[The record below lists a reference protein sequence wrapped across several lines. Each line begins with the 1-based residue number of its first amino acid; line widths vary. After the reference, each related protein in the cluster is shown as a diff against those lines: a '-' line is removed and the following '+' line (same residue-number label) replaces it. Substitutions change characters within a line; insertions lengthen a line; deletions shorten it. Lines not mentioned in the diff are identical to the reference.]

1 MYTYIAWAALIY
13 YFPMALIFIIFFAL
27 LSYVC
32 LECKFYLNDKGNLT
46 HPIGYK
52 NINDKK

>member
-1 MYTYIAWAALIY
+1 MYMYIAWAALIY

-32 LECKFYLNDKGNLT
+32 LECKFYLNDKGKLD
-46 HPIGYK
+46 PPYWV
-52 NINDKK
+52 

>member
-13 YFPMALIFIIFFAL
+13 NFPIALIFLIFLSL

-32 LECKFYLNDKGNLT
+32 LECKLYLNDTGKID
-46 HPIGYK
+46 PPY
-52 NINDKK
+52 